1 LEKLKGINMAID
13 RELLEL
19 NVGKACNSKCD
30 SCERYF
36 ECDLPRKELF
46 KKKGIIGFIEEN
58 LKNVKHKVLS
68 LGGKGGVGKSMV
80 AVNLATELAKRG
92 RTVCV
97 LDQCYDCPAIPMMF
111 GIPDDY
117 KMYITD
123 VGLEPAETIYGP
135 KVISTG
141 LILDPDEVIVWFSDM
156 KRNATEELL
165 SSVDY
170 GKIDYLVCDIATGTS
185 SETVNILKYLPRTD
199 GALVVT
205 VPSSVSQNVARKCIY
220 ILNHAGVPYL
230 GVVENMS
237 DSICPVCGTPVSIIA
252 KGAGERMA
260 KEEGVDFLGR
270 IPVSDKVATT
280 LDDGVPFVVRYPDSI
295 ETKAI
300 IEITDAVIKK
310 CEG

>member
-1 LEKLKGINMAID
+1 
-13 RELLEL
+13 
-19 NVGKACNSKCD
+19 
-30 SCERYF
+30 
-36 ECDLPRKELF
+36 
-46 KKKGIIGFIEEN
+46 
-58 LKNVKHKVLS
+58 
-68 LGGKGGVGKSMV
+68 
-80 AVNLATELAKRG
+80 
-92 RTVCV
+92 
-97 LDQCYDCPAIPMMF
+97 MMF

-220 ILNHAGVPYL
+220 ILNHAGVPCL